1 MIDRASIKERA
12 MSMFRMNYWPCVGLF
27 ALFMVITGA
36 VSGFASIGGN
46 IANLS
51 QIGENSGYDG
61 FYAVLTG
68 ISLVLSMVGIALIIF
83 IHGPLAVSQAKA
95 SISVYDGGRPDF
107 KHIFYGF
114 SGGRYWK
121 SVGGMALSVLFG
133 VLAVFVVIIPLLIV
147 FGLTMGFSMAAGNL
161 QPDSGAAVG
170 MVVLFVILITA
181 AALVPALIL
190 EFGFSRVPYLIAEE
204 GLTGMAAIRRSWELM
219 RGHKWE
225 YFVFRLSFLGWE
237 LLSALTMGVLGI
249 FKVNPYVNISD
260 GGYHRELVG
269 GDEPVLMGEPA
280 VDEYGNCQF

>member
-107 KHIFYGF
+107 KHVFYGF
-114 SGGRYWK
+114 SEGRYWK

-133 VLAVFVVIIPLLIV
+133 VLAVLVVIIPLLIV

-190 EFGFSRVPYLIAEE
+190 GFGFSRVPYLIAEE
-204 GLTGMAAIRRSWELM
+204 GITGMAAIRRSWELM

-237 LLSALTMGVLGI
+237 LLSALTLGVLGI